1 MIKLKV
7 GDDWEELWKD
17 GECILSGH
25 KLDAEDVLYALGYRF
40 EIEEIESE
48 EE

>member
-7 GDDWEELWKD
+7 GDDWEELWND
-17 GECILSGH
+17 GQCILSDH

-48 EE
+48 EK